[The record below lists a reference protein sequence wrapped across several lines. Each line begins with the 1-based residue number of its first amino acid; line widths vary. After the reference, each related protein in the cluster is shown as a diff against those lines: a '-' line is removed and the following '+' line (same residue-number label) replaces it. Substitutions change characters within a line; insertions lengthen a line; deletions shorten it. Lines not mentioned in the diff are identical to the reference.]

1 LQALSF
7 CAEEELFSE
16 YLRGGLAR
24 PAKFGQIASSLLSL
38 RSRSVLPELSGRRIH
53 NAAYRAALWI
63 KGIAARNAEL
73 TGRTANGNI
82 LVCP

>member
-7 CAEEELFSE
+7 CAEEEIFSE

-38 RSRSVLPELSGRRIH
+38 RSRSVLPELSGRRIRK
-53 NAAYRAALWI
+53 AYHATLWI